1 MNYLRT
7 YVKGEAAEL
16 LQEVS
21 VWRRTLPYGLA
32 CSVSHYDNR
41 RLLVNKLMTKLMALP
56 PMANESAAELMRVLN
71 GVRNLLQA
79 LKALGSPVDHWDHLT
94 VFLTRSKITQK
105 CQSKWEDNVK
115 QAGGPTVPDTFEN
128 FIVKRVYSFLLCCT
142 IDSGGKAQKW
152 LSLTVQPWISDEADY
167 AQDTPEEDSSL
178 ECTSSRESQKRA
190 KRQQEADERR
200 RRHYVDQVEDIFAEG
215 KPITDED
222 YENLETKFFKAP
234 LHDTAMQTVVLAF
247 SVIRSLARIDRL
259 VSSARCESRARV
271 TLRTRRTRRL
281 DGSITA

>member
-16 LQEVS
+16 LQEVPS
-21 VWRRTLPYGLA
+21 GGEHFPTAWRVLL
-32 CSVSHYDNR
+32 SHYDNR

-128 FIVKRVYSFLLCCT
+128 LCKFLEAERNALSLLESTKDFVKEATQDKSELKSATTSRGHKSSNFVQAKQDKSACPVYSETYT
-142 IDSGGKAQKW
+142 IEQCSKF
-152 LSLTVQPWISDEADY
+152 
-167 AQDTPEEDSSL
+167 
-178 ECTSSRESQKRA
+178 R
-190 KRQQEADERR
+190 RQRQ
-200 RRHYVDQVEDIFAEG
+200 
-215 KPITDED
+215 
-222 YENLETKFFKAP
+222 
-234 LHDTAMQTVVLAF
+234 
-247 SVIRSLARIDRL
+247 
-259 VSSARCESRARV
+259 
-271 TLRTRRTRRL
+271 
-281 DGSITA
+281 